1 MSGCRYRVFVAEPP
15 EPLVTPADVP
25 GTHAADDA
33 TVAAYIAA
41 ATAEIDGPAGWLR
54 RAIGPQVL
62 ELRGNDFGWGRLKL
76 PFPEIIEI
84 VSLVYLDDDE
94 VEQTV
99 SPADYAFAGRL
110 FYPKPSFVTPS
121 VGPDYEGVRLRYRAG
136 YDGALNGSPAGTTG
150 AVPEPIKQWVIL
162 RASQLIAAADAD
174 LSVKSETTNDIDS
187 HTNAMPVDILNGG
200 DPLAMAFLSS
210 YIVYD

>member
-1 MSGCRYRVFVAEPP
+1 MMPCRTRVFVVEPP
-15 EPLVTPADVP
+15 EPIVTPADMP
-25 GTHAADDA
+25 GDHAADDA

-54 RAIGPQVL
+54 RAIGPQTL
-62 ELRGNDFGWGRLKL
+62 ELRINDFGWGRIKL

-84 VSLVYLDDDE
+84 VSLKYLDDDE
-94 VEQTV
+94 AEQTV
-99 SPADYAFAGRL
+99 SPVDYALAGQL
-110 FYPKPSFVTPS
+110 FYSKPSFATPS

-150 AVPEPIKQWVIL
+150 PVPEPIKQWVIL
-162 RASQLIAAADAD
+162 RVSQLIAAADAD
-174 LSVKSETTNDIDS
+174 LLIKSETTNDIDS
-187 HTNAMPVDILNGG
+187 HTNAMPADILAGG
-200 DPLAMAFLSS
+200 DPLAMALLSP